1 MKITVLA
8 VGRIR
13 PPFDEAEGH
22 YMKMLRTKQSVEVV
36 EVKDDEALARR
47 LDADS
52 HVVALDIDG
61 KQLGSEAWAKW
72 LDGRRHAGRKV
83 TILIGGPEGL
93 PPEVRARVDEKLSL
107 GKQTLAHQLA
117 RIVLLEQIFRASKIL
132 AGEKY
137 HL

>member
-13 PPFDEAEGH
+13 PPFNEAEGH

-36 EVKDDEALARR
+36 EVKDDEALSRR
-47 LDADS
+47 LGPDS
-52 HVVALDIDG
+52 HVVALELGG
-61 KQLGSEAWAKW
+61 KQMDSGNWAKW
-72 LDGRRHAGRKV
+72 LDRRRHAGHKV

-93 PPEVRARVDEKLSL
+93 PTEVQEKVDERLSL

-117 RIVLLEQIFRASKIL
+117 RIVLLEQIFRAAKIL

>member
-36 EVKDDEALARR
+36 EVKDDETLARR

-52 HVVALDIDG
+52 YVVALDIDG
-61 KQLGSEAWAKW
+61 RQLDSEAWAKW

-83 TILIGGPEGL
+83 TLVIGGPEGL
-93 PPEVRARVDEKLSL
+93 PREVREKVDEKLSL

>member
-22 YMKMLRTKQSVEVV
+22 YMKMLRTKQAVEVV
-36 EVKDDEALARR
+36 EAKDDGALARR
-47 LDADS
+47 LDPGS
-52 HVVALDIDG
+52 HVVALDLNG
-61 KQLGSEAWAKW
+61 KQLDSETWAKW
-72 LDGRRHAGRKV
+72 LDARRQAGRKV
-83 TILIGGPEGL
+83 TLLIGGPEGL
-93 PPEVRARVDEKLSL
+93 PPEVRARVDEKFSL

>member
-13 PPFDEAEGH
+13 PPFAEAESH
-22 YMKMLRTKQSVEVV
+22 YLKMLRTKQSVEVA
-36 EVKDDEALARR
+36 EVKDDQALTRR
-47 LDADS
+47 LDPDS
-52 HVVALDIDG
+52 YIVALELDG
-61 KQLGSEAWAKW
+61 KQLDSETWATW
-72 LDGRRHAGRKV
+72 LDRRRHGGRKV

-93 PPEVRARVDEKLSL
+93 PPEVSGRVDEKLSL
-107 GKQTLAHQLA
+107 GRQTLAHQLA

>member
-36 EVKDDEALARR
+36 EVKDDAALARR
-47 LDADS
+47 LDPSS
-52 HVVALDIDG
+52 HVVALELDG
-61 KQLGSEAWAKW
+61 TQMGSESWAKW
-72 LDGRRHAGRKV
+72 LDRRRHEGQKV
-83 TILIGGPEGL
+83 TMLIGGPEGL
-93 PPEVRARVDEKLSL
+93 PTEVRAQVDGKLSL

>member
-47 LDADS
+47 LDSDGY
-52 HVVALDIDG
+52 VVALDIDG
-61 KQLGSEAWAKW
+61 RQLDSEAWAKW

-83 TILIGGPEGL
+83 TLLIGGPEGL
-93 PPEVRARVDEKLSL
+93 PPGVRERVDEKLSL

>member
-13 PPFDEAEGH
+13 PPFDVAEGH
-22 YMKMLRTKQSVEVV
+22 YTKMLRNKQSVEVV
-36 EVKDDEALARR
+36 EVKDDAAMIRR
-47 LDADS
+47 LDPES
-52 HVVALDIDG
+52 HAVALDLAG
-61 KQLGSEAWAKW
+61 KQMDSDGWAKW

-83 TILIGGPEGL
+83 TLLIGGPEGL
-93 PPEVRARVDEKLSL
+93 PPEAREKVNEKLSL
-107 GKQTLAHQLA
+107 GRQTLAHQLV

>member
-1 MKITVLA
+1 MKVTVLA

-13 PPFDEAEGH
+13 SPFDEAENH
-22 YMKMLRTKQSVEVV
+22 YMKMLRTKQSVEII

-47 LDADS
+47 LDPES
-52 HVVALDIDG
+52 HVVALDLEG
-61 KQLGSEAWAKW
+61 RQLDSESWAKW
-72 LDGRRHAGRKV
+72 LDHRRHAGRRV

-93 PPEVRARVDEKLSL
+93 PAGVEDEVDERLSL

-117 RIVLLEQIFRASKIL
+117 RIVLLEQVFRAAKIL
-132 AGEKY
+132 AKEKY

>member
-1 MKITVLA
+1 MKIAVLA

-22 YMKMLRTKQSVEVV
+22 YMKMLRTRQAVEVI
-36 EVKDDEALARR
+36 EVKDDVALARR
-47 LDADS
+47 LDPES
-52 HVVALDIDG
+52 HVVALDLAG
-61 KQLGSEAWAKW
+61 KQLDSESWAKW
-72 LDGRRHAGRKV
+72 LDARRHAGRKV

-93 PPEVRARVDEKLSL
+93 PPEVSKAVDQEISL
-107 GKQTLAHQLA
+107 GRQTLAHQLA
-117 RIVLLEQIFRASKIL
+117 RIVLLEQLFRASKIL

>member
-1 MKITVLA
+1 MKITLLA
-8 VGRIR
+8 IGRIR
-13 PPFDEAEGH
+13 PPFDEAEAH
-22 YMKMLRTKQSVEVV
+22 YMKMLLRKQSVEVI

-47 LDADS
+47 LDPDS

-61 KQLGSEAWAKW
+61 KQLDSEGWAKW

-83 TILIGGPEGL
+83 TLLVGGPAGL
-93 PPEVRARVDEKLSL
+93 PTEVRTRVDEKLSL

-117 RIVLLEQIFRASKIL
+117 RIVLLEQVFRASKIL

>member
-36 EVKDDEALARR
+36 EVKDDAALIRR
-47 LDADS
+47 LDPES
-52 HVVALDIDG
+52 HVVALDLAG
-61 KQLGSEAWAKW
+61 KQMDSEGWARW
-72 LDGRRHAGRKV
+72 LDGSRHAGRKV
-83 TILIGGPEGL
+83 TLLIGGPGGL
-93 PPEVRARVDEKLSL
+93 PPEVTEKVNQKLSL
-107 GKQTLAHQLA
+107 GLQTLAHQLA